1 MHIMFQVEE
10 LPYLWTKAG
19 ELDKLKATITD
30 IGVFY
35 RLADDE
41 DGIFELIKAWRKVC
55 DENTS

>member
-1 MHIMFQVEE
+1 MFQVEE

-19 ELDKLKATITD
+19 ELDKLNATITD

-41 DGIFELIKAWRKVC
+41 DGIFELIKAWRKVS